1 MEKAAAKPPL
11 PHDLILESR
20 SRLTVTGVQR
30 VLHCSAESAALET
43 GKGILHLS
51 GAQISMQTLD
61 LEAGEAKL
69 TGSAARPALAGSSR
83 LCCAG
88 RCPWCGAG
96 VFAGAGQGGFC
107 AGRAAFRRGAA
118 GVPELRRRVQQ
129 SRRAAM
135 VHGGGSLCRRPLH
148 GRGAGYPAAG
158 AGAGDRDCF
167 APAQPYFA
175 PFCGAACAPPP
186 RCVQNHPQITPERR
200 KNRKKIQKELAK
212 PAGIV
217 V

>member
-69 TGSAARPALAGSSR
+69 TGRFDGTLRIRYHIYRCSGSIPRSYQN
-83 LCCAG
+83 CI
-88 RCPWCGAG
+88 P
-96 VFAGAGQGGFC
+96 
-107 AGRAAFRRGAA
+107 
-118 GVPELRRRVQQ
+118 
-129 SRRAAM
+129 
-135 VHGGGSLCRRPLH
+135 H
-148 GRGAGYPAAG
+148 
-158 AGAGDRDCF
+158 RD
-167 APAQPYFA
+167 
-175 PFCGAACAPPP
+175 
-186 RCVQNHPQITPERR
+186 
-200 KNRKKIQKELAK
+200 
-212 PAGIV
+212 PAGIPPPSV
-217 V
+217 SHPA